1 MAEITYNPTTQISF
15 VEPDPFLGQANRQ
28 SSYIPGQRGLA
39 DETFIDSP
47 TDKSPVGSIRQPDW
61 TVARPTSG
69 IVIKPN
75 TFAVAKVVNS
85 KGEILRVLNSS
96 LATGGG
102 DDGRADAWTDW
113 LLAGV
118 QEDRAEKTQIV
129 ETFGETFL
137 YAYGQRSRVL
147 SFSGI
152 LLNTVDYNWRAIFWE
167 NWDTY
172 FRATRLIQ
180 NDARMY
186 ISFDDILVEGYPLN
200 ATAQQSAGDSNQL
213 NFQFTFFVTNY
224 VNVSI
229 KSGAAL
235 SKAYSLGQVS
245 AGYGLTY
252 ARQANGVYKVVGAEL
267 TDTRMELVKYLGKDG
282 VAAAAGKVAQA
293 AADAGVPAGLAA
305 IAGTSVFD
313 LLNRA
318 SKGIYDPAGYG
329 LSKVPGTY
337 APSYTDALLNNVFGA
352 NVEKTYGLKPGEFDK
367 FLGFT
372 TSFASTIVA
381 NIGVAPTIAGLSI
394 AITAAVNNKPGGM
407 VGLNYA
413 PREKC

>member
-1 MAEITYNPTTQISF
+1 MPELSFNPTTKIAF
-15 VEPDPFLGQANRQ
+15 VEPDPFLGAAKKQAN
-28 SSYIPGQRGLA
+28 YIPGQRGLGN
-39 DETFIDSP
+39 ETFVDTP
-47 TDKSPVGSIRQPDW
+47 ADKSAPGTVRPPDW

-75 TFAVAKVVNS
+75 TFAVARVVNS
-85 KGEILRVLNSS
+85 RGETLRVLNSS
-96 LATGGG
+96 LAMGGP

-129 ETFGETFL
+129 ETFGETYL
-137 YAYGQRSRVL
+137 YAFGQRTRVL

-152 LLNTVDYNWRAIFWE
+152 LLNTLDYNWRAVFWE

-172 FRATRLIQ
+172 FRATKLIQ

-235 SKAYSLGQVS
+235 TRAYSLGQVS

-267 TDTRMELVKYLGKDG
+267 TDTRLELVKYLGKDG

-293 AADAGVPAGLAA
+293 AADAGVPSGLAA

-318 SKGIYDPAGYG
+318 SKGLYDPAGYG
-329 LSKVPGTY
+329 LSKVPASYT
-337 APSYTDALLNNVFGA
+337 PSYTDSLLNNVFGA
-352 NVEKTYGLKPGEFDK
+352 NVEREYGLKPGEFDK
-367 FLGFT
+367 FLGYT
-372 TSFASTIVA
+372 TTFASTIIS
-381 NIGVAPTIAGLSI
+381 NTIGPAPTIAGLAIAVSSI
-394 AITAAVNNKPGGM
+394 VTDKPGGM

-413 PREKC
+413 PT